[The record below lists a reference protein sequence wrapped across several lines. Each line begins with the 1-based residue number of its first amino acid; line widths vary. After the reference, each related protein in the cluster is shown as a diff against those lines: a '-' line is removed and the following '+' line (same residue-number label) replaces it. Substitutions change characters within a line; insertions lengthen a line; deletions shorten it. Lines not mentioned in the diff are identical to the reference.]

1 MNPFHT
7 VLSLKPLLS
16 TAAAL
21 ALVLPGTAQDG
32 TIVYQGARILVGGKP
47 AIAQGVLIVS
57 GGKVL
62 AVGGPSTTIPSG
74 AKVVDCSGKTI
85 TPGLV
90 DASFAGAMS
99 DEDSNEQGEEVT
111 PSLRALDSLDLHT
124 DAVRRARAAGVTTVH
139 AMPGTKNVIG
149 GIGCVVKT
157 ADDAAGPRLVAD
169 ETSLRITMGAEPSMG
184 NRAIRGG
191 RVDSMYYRRPTT
203 RMGVVWEVR
212 KAFYDAKA
220 ALERTQANGP
230 ADGNR
235 ATEVL
240 AKVLQGKLVAYTTAR
255 SEQDIRTALRLA
267 DEFGY
272 KTVLDEAQD
281 AYTMVDEIAAAKVTV
296 LLGAPSAEDVAGR
309 AGSDG
314 ASPRFS
320 TIALLAQKNVPFVVT
335 TGTNAAALD
344 LVREAMFAVRFGLS
358 TEQAIDAVT
367 IRPAQL
373 LGIDK
378 RVGSLAAGKDADF
391 VVWSHD
397 PLDPAAVA
405 ESVHIDGISVIESR

>member
-1 MNPFHT
+1 MNLAKLGL
-7 VLSLKPLLS
+7 VL
-16 TAAAL
+16 AL
-21 ALVLPGTAQDG
+21 AVPASAQEGTV
-32 TIVYQGARILVGGKP
+32 VYQGARILPGGKP

-62 AVGGPSTTIPSG
+62 AVGGPSTSIPSG
-74 AKVVDCSGKTI
+74 ATVVDCSGKTI

-90 DASFAGAMS
+90 DASFAGAMT
-99 DEDSNEQGEEVT
+99 DEDSNEQSEEVT
-111 PSLRALDSLDLHT
+111 PSLRAIDSLDLTT
-124 DAVRRARAAGVTTVH
+124 DAVRHARAAGVTTVH

-157 ADDAAGPRLVAD
+157 VDDAAGPHLLVDDA
-169 ETSLRITMGAEPSMG
+169 SLRITMGAEPSMG

-191 RVDSMYYRRPTT
+191 RPDSMYYRRPTT
-203 RMGVVWEVR
+203 RMGVIWEVR

-220 ALERTQANGP
+220 KLERTA
-230 ADGNR
+230 ADGPGDNDP
-235 ATEVL
+235 ATDVL
-240 AKVLQGKLVAYTTAR
+240 TKVLQGKLVAYTTAR
-255 SEQDIRTALRLA
+255 SEQDLRTALRLA

-281 AYTMVDEIAAAKVTV
+281 AYYLVDEIAAAKVAV
-296 LLGAPSAEDVAGR
+296 LLGAPSAEDVTGR
-309 AGSDG
+309 AGADG

-320 TIALLAQKNVPFVVT
+320 TIALLAQKKVPFVVT

-358 TEQAIDAVT
+358 PEQAIDAVT

-373 LGIDK
+373 LGIDN

-405 ESVHIDGISVIESR
+405 ESVHIDGISVLESR

>member
-1 MNPFHT
+1 MHLIKAC
-7 VLSLKPLLS
+7 LSAS
-16 TAAAL
+16 AAL
-21 ALVLPGTAQDG
+21 ALAFPIAAQDG
-32 TIVYQGARILVGGKP
+32 TIAFKGARILPGGKP

-62 AVGGPSTTIPSG
+62 AVGGPSTSIPSG
-74 AKVVDCSGKTI
+74 ATVVDCAGKTI

-90 DASFAGAMS
+90 DASFAGAM
-99 DEDSNEQGEEVT
+99 DENDSNEQGEEVT
-111 PSLRALDSLDLHT
+111 PGLRALDSLDLHT
-124 DAVRRARAAGVTTVH
+124 DAVRKARRNGVTSVH

-157 ADDAAGPRLVAD
+157 IDGATGPILLADDA
-169 ETSLRITMGAEPSMG
+169 SLRITMGAEPSMG

-220 ALERTQANGP
+220 ALERTQADGP
-230 ADGNR
+230 AGDDA
-235 ATEVL
+235 ATAVL
-240 AKVLQGKLVAYTTAR
+240 TKVLQGKLVAYTTAR

-281 AYTMVDEIAAAKVTV
+281 AYYLVDEIAAAKVAV

-309 AGSDG
+309 AGADG

-320 TIALLAQKNVPFVVT
+320 TIALLAHKKVPFVVT
-335 TGTNAAALD
+335 TGTNTAALD
-344 LVREAMFAVRFGLS
+344 LVREAMFAVRFGL
-358 TEQAIDAVT
+358 TPEQALDAVT

-373 LGIDK
+373 LGIDN

-405 ESVHIDGISVIESR
+405 ESVHIDGISVLASR